1 MMRGFLVYWQCPR
14 HVMSLG
20 GYPERISPWLVM
32 LPLPCCVQPL
42 LHSCVCGDTAT
53 SWRGPD
59 TLPLTPLGCQLRSS
73 GTLPWHLWWG
83 TLAQPRRKQNKT
95 AEPKCEVI
103 SLCWRPQ
110 RLQISLKSL
119 LQKCVCCLSSLEAM
133 DYSEFCKPHWDLQD
147 ATRLWDTRSLETG
160 LRKSDLVNIC
170 LHPRKLQS
178 CPQIWM
184 GWSTLDFPC
193 VSLHYSLS
201 SQKVKM
207 LHPPREGRQPNPSP
221 DNTQYHTAVT
231 KNKLV

>member
-1 MMRGFLVYWQCPR
+1 MWCLLVVILKGFHLGWLCFHCPAVCNLFSTLV
-14 HVMSLG
+14 
-20 GYPERISPWLVM
+20 
-32 LPLPCCVQPL
+32 CVWGHSKL
-42 LHSCVCGDTAT
+42 LEGSWHSAT
-53 SWRGPD
+53 HSFR
-59 TLPLTPLGCQLRSS
+59 LLRSS
-73 GTLPWHLWWG
+73 GTLPWHLWGG
-83 TLAQPRRKQNKT
+83 TLAWPREKQNKT

-119 LQKCVCCLSSLEAM
+119 LQKRVCCLSSLEAM
-133 DYSEFCKPHWDLQD
+133 IYSEFCKPHWDLQD
-147 ATRLWDTRSLETG
+147 ATWLWDTRSLETG

-170 LHPRKLQS
+170 LHPRNLQS

-184 GWSTLDFPC
+184 GWSTLDSPC

-207 LHPPREGRQPNPSP
+207 LCPPREGRQPNPSP
-221 DNTQYHTAVT
+221 DNTQYHTVVT